1 MPDFS
6 GWIDAVAR
14 ASIQGAILVAAVW
27 VALRLVRRL
36 PVEARSSIWLV
47 AIAKFGLALFVLWE
61 VPLLPA
67 EAPPSLE
74 ALIPVA
80 QMAQTGP
87 APVNSAESLQAA
99 AFGLWAAVLTIIAIR
114 ALFAHAVLRRLVVES
129 DPAPHRVQQI
139 ADGLAGRP
147 MLVRLHPDPPV
158 PFVTGLLRPII
169 LLPEGMGAELDG
181 PELEMVLAHEIA
193 HIERRDTISGLFC
206 FACQA
211 IFFFHPAIWIA
222 RKEWQI
228 ARESACDQ
236 AAMRRTGASARDYA
250 ALLIKISAH
259 SAHAPALAVSAVP
272 AAKTLHRRIENMKNT
287 HKKTRLSRIGA
298 LAAIGMVAA
307 VAAPIAFVPRLPVQ
321 VPAKSEDLQ
330 AQPQRKKAPGVD
342 LRAHQNQKK
351 TLHELI
357 RELRAM
363 RKSGAGIDKAA
374 LDRLSGRLSELAS
387 KDAPKVIEGLRL
399 DPKIVDGR
407 LLKMRVQGL
416 TMDQAALVEGVRLNP
431 RLQKL
436 LKDQGGMEQRAKE
449 LAKIQVPSAAD
460 RARLELELQK
470 LLKDQGGMEERAK
483 ELAKIQIPSAVDRAR
498 MEKEIQKLLKDQGG
512 MEERAKELAK
522 IQIPSAVDRARMEK
536 EIQKLLKDQG
546 GMEERAKELAKSIKP
561 QTKLDLKGLK
571 GLKTKLDL
579 KGLTGLKTK
588 LDLKGITGL
597 KRQGAEG
604 ESVPAEVRAR
614 LDAIRRFLS
623 SPEARQ
629 EIAKAAR
636 EIREA
641 VEGGKMTEEQAA
653 DRMSALIEKLM
664 SRGGGDR

>member
-436 LKDQGGMEQRAKE
+436 LKDQGGME
-449 LAKIQVPSAAD
+449 
-460 RARLELELQK
+460 
-470 LLKDQGGMEERAK
+470 
-483 ELAKIQIPSAVDRAR
+483 
-498 MEKEIQKLLKDQGG
+498 
-512 MEERAKELAK
+512 
-522 IQIPSAVDRARMEK
+522 
-536 EIQKLLKDQG
+536 
-546 GMEERAKELAKSIKP
+546 ERAKELAKSIKP

>member
-1 MPDFS
+1 
-6 GWIDAVAR
+6 
-14 ASIQGAILVAAVW
+14 
-27 VALRLVRRL
+27 
-36 PVEARSSIWLV
+36 
-47 AIAKFGLALFVLWE
+47 
-61 VPLLPA
+61 
-67 EAPPSLE
+67 
-74 ALIPVA
+74 
-80 QMAQTGP
+80 
-87 APVNSAESLQAA
+87 
-99 AFGLWAAVLTIIAIR
+99 
-114 ALFAHAVLRRLVVES
+114 
-129 DPAPHRVQQI
+129 
-139 ADGLAGRP
+139 
-147 MLVRLHPDPPV
+147 
-158 PFVTGLLRPII
+158 
-169 LLPEGMGAELDG
+169 
-181 PELEMVLAHEIA
+181 
-193 HIERRDTISGLFC
+193 
-206 FACQA
+206 
-211 IFFFHPAIWIA
+211 
-222 RKEWQI
+222 
-228 ARESACDQ
+228 
-236 AAMRRTGASARDYA
+236 
-250 ALLIKISAH
+250 
-259 SAHAPALAVSAVP
+259 
-272 AAKTLHRRIENMKNT
+272 
-287 HKKTRLSRIGA
+287 
-298 LAAIGMVAA
+298 
-307 VAAPIAFVPRLPVQ
+307 
-321 VPAKSEDLQ
+321 
-330 AQPQRKKAPGVD
+330 
-342 LRAHQNQKK
+342 
-351 TLHELI
+351 
-357 RELRAM
+357 
-363 RKSGAGIDKAA
+363 
-374 LDRLSGRLSELAS
+374 
-387 KDAPKVIEGLRL
+387 
-399 DPKIVDGR
+399 
-407 LLKMRVQGL
+407 
-416 TMDQAALVEGVRLNP
+416 
-431 RLQKL
+431 
-436 LKDQGGMEQRAKE
+436 MEQRAKE

-460 RARLELELQK
+460 RARLELELQM